1 MPPETPPESALLA
14 RAEGGDEAALA
25 AFFAHSRERLR
36 RLVAIRMHPRLQG
49 RLDAS
54 AVLQEARLDC
64 ARRYEGWV
72 RDPQMPL
79 YLWIRFLTAQKLTE
93 MHRRHLGAQRRD
105 ARRELHAA
113 TGPEATAVSLA
124 GRLLGDFTS
133 PSQAVSFEE
142 VRVRL
147 AAALEEM
154 DPIDREVLTLRHFE
168 ELSNNEVAEVLA
180 ITKAGASNRYVR
192 ALKRLRDVMEPE
204 GDARGGPGD
213 G

>member
-1 MPPETPPESALLA
+1 MPAETPPDAELLT
-14 RAEGGDEAALA
+14 RAEAGDEAALA
-25 AFFAHSRERLR
+25 AFFALSRDRLR
-36 RLVAIRMHPRLQG
+36 RLVSIRMHPRLQG

-54 AVLQEARLDC
+54 DVLQEAWLDC

-93 MHRRHLGAQRRD
+93 MHRRHLGAQLRD

-113 TGPEATAVSLA
+113 TGPEASAVSLA
-124 GRLLGDFTS
+124 GRLMGDRTS
-133 PSQAVSFEE
+133 PSQAACNEE
-142 VRVRL
+142 LRERL
-147 AAALEEM
+147 AEALEAM

-168 ELSNNEVAEVLA
+168 ELTNNDVAEVLA

-204 GDARGGPGD
+204 ADATGGQRD